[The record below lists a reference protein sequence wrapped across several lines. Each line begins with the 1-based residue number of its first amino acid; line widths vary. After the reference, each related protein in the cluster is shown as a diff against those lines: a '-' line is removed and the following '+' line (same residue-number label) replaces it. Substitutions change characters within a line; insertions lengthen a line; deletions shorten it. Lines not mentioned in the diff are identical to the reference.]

1 MSKCLLY
8 KDSVYKDKKKKKKI
22 GMYKDNLL
30 DNNKTKIK
38 LQLIKIIR

>member
-8 KDSVYKDKKKKKKI
+8 KDSIYKDKKKI